1 MIGIFFILL
10 IATIGISMYG
20 FNNPSFFE
28 HYMFNIRAVQG
39 GDYIRLISSGFLHA
53 SWEHLIFNMISLYF
67 FQDRFNY
74 CRKPLQ
80 FLYLQTSTLLLCHW
94 SIWRSLWDYFC
105 LYCNRAQP
113 KSKFHP
119 RLALWYYLF
128 WIFCL

>member
-67 FQDRFNY
+67 FQDLIIYSLGIFI
-74 CRKPLQ
+74 
-80 FLYLQTSTLLLCHW
+80 FLLIQLL
-94 SIWRSLWDYFC
+94 
-105 LYCNRAQP
+105 
-113 KSKFHP
+113 
-119 RLALWYYLF
+119 
-128 WIFCL
+128 